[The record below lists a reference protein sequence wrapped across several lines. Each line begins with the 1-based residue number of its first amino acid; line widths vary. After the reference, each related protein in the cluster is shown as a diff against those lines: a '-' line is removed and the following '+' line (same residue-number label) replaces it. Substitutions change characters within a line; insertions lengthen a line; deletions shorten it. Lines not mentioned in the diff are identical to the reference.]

1 MPYTSLNEEIYSKTL
16 NNKPLTIADIREES
30 EDDIIDR
37 EFSQCYPDDHKKQA
51 QENTLQHNVEMI
63 EKWHDKWLDPDYKFY
78 GY

>member
-37 EFSQCYPDDHKKQA
+37 EFSQCYPDDQKKQSKEIEHP
-51 QENTLQHNVEMI
+51 QYIEMI
-63 EKWHDKWLDPDYKFY
+63 EKIRDKWLDPDYKFY